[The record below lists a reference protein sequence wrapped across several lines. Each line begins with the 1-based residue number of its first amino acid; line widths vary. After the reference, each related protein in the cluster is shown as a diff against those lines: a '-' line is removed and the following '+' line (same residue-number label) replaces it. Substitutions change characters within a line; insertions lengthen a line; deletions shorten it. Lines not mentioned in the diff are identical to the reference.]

1 VVLHESVSS
10 QMSEQTTTN
19 PLTSIKL
26 WQARRSSLQTQ
37 SAQISKI
44 PPSRNALLASS
55 LLGFGLLLTFQ
66 FILNLISY
74 FEIYLQWPE
83 VGYYVGLVTTYP
95 SLLVQ
100 FVMLTVGNKVA
111 ARYRIQFSFLLN
123 SIVLVSLIFVP
134 ANRSAIL
141 AILAISGL
149 GTATLE
155 ASLFGYLSTLGKEG
169 AYSAAASSG
178 CALAGVLSCL
188 IQIMSRGVL
197 PPTQAATLYC
207 SIGILFLIIC
217 IYTFH
222 LLEQLQLVETKAI
235 PDQPKLESDSSSSPY
250 SISGM
255 VQVTKSIRIG
265 EIEDV
270 GYPSKLENIG
280 GFDNLSLSVI
290 IADLWRASKLVA
302 IPCLSIFIQFIATFL
317 VFPGLTSTIRYRGQ
331 NSTIEQDFFT
341 FLNLTFSIAD
351 VVGRL
356 VAPLHSPLSDSH
368 LLLYAISRFFW
379 APLIF
384 GLAREWNGFEA
395 DFITWLIMLGFGF
408 TNGHVVVQCTMSSS
422 RIKESERELAGFVTI
437 AFLHFG
443 IVAGN
448 NLALI
453 FESSS

>member
-1 VVLHESVSS
+1 
-10 QMSEQTTTN
+10 MSEETTN

-26 WQARRSSLQTQ
+26 WQARRSSLQTSQ
-37 SAQISKI
+37 SAQKSQI

-74 FEIYLQWPE
+74 FEVYLQWPE

-141 AILAISGL
+141 AILAISGI

-178 CALAGVLSCL
+178 CAMAGVISCL
-188 IQIMSRGVL
+188 IQIMSRGIL

-207 SIGILFLIIC
+207 SIGIFILIIC

-235 PDQPKLESDSSSSPY
+235 LNQPKLESDSLSNPY
-250 SISGM
+250 SISGL
-255 VQVTKSIRIG
+255 VQVKKSIRIG
-265 EIEDV
+265 EMEDV
-270 GYPSKLENIG
+270 VPPLENIG

-302 IPCLSIFIQFIATFL
+302 FPCVSIFFQFVATFI
-317 VFPGLTSTIRYRGQ
+317 VFPGLASTIRYRGQ
-331 NSTIEQDFFT
+331 NTTIEQDFFT

-356 VAPLHSPLSDSH
+356 VAPLHSPLSDSQ
-368 LLLYAISRFFW
+368 LLLYAISRFIW
-379 APLIF
+379 APLLF

-395 DFITWLIMLGFGF
+395 DVITWLIMLGFGF
-408 TNGHVVVQCTMSSS
+408 TNGHVTVQCTMSSS